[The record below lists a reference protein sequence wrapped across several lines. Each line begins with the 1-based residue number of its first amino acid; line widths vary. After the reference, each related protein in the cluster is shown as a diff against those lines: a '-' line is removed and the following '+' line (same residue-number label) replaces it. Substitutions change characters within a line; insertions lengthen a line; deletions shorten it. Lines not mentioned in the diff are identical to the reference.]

1 MNGRAWG
8 GRQFLPEKMIRNE
21 NGYRF
26 VDHEI
31 TLGRRRAIARV
42 EYSLLG
48 MKESGY
54 RKVHLSPHLARDGS
68 HTTRC
73 NIDRRIVR
81 P

>member
-1 MNGRAWG
+1 
-8 GRQFLPEKMIRNE
+8 MIRNE

-26 VDHEI
+26 GDHEI

-68 HTTRC
+68 
-73 NIDRRIVR
+73 
-81 P
+81 